1 MVKTIMDTF
10 VVNWKRNYEFMF
22 TRQSFLNSIKLS
34 NIFGY
39 SKSMFTKNIF
49 IVTYLA
55 SPSPV
60 NFHSAG
66 GIIPASKGG
75 KIMMNYA

>member
-1 MVKTIMDTF
+1 
-10 VVNWKRNYEFMF
+10 
-22 TRQSFLNSIKLS
+22 
-34 NIFGY
+34 
-39 SKSMFTKNIF
+39 MFTKNIF